1 MSATLL
7 ESIEG
12 LGHSPFVMDPAE
24 AWERLQAE
32 KETVSRDLLAAGALG
47 TSDNHLLE
55 SASADEY
62 ARERRWRHRRQLE
75 ARLHE
80 INEAQDRLMDGSYGR
95 CANCAEEIDSSRL
108 AADAAAARCSD
119 CIAYELIVENVFNS
133 PGSWEIE
140 SIH

>member
-12 LGHSPFVMDPAE
+12 LGHSPFAIDPAE

-32 KETVSRDLLAAGALG
+32 KETVSRDLLAAGALSA
-47 TSDNHLLE
+47 TDDHLLE

-62 ARERRWRHRRQLE
+62 AREMRWRHRQKLE

-80 INEAQDRLMDGSYGR
+80 INEAQDRLMEGSYGR
-95 CANCAEEIDSSRL
+95 CANCAEKIDSSRL

-119 CIAYELIVENVFNS
+119 CIAYKLIVETVFSS
-133 PGSWEIE
+133 PESLEIE